1 MGRPFLIRVYIMPE
15 SLNQASGY
23 NRLQPNGASNF
34 IAYKPLFVTGLLK
47 FGVWKLGCSVLW
59 CIIIYNAGVS
69 SASKETILPFILH
82 IHILGITNLYFE
94 NRKKGQIFVQKGCCL
109 VSSSSQKQGQLS
121 YCIWWTSTQKSTP
134 VKCQWGANWLSVEA
148 AVPPSMHLQQALNH
162 S

>member
-1 MGRPFLIRVYIMPE
+1 MPE

-69 SASKETILPFILH
+69 SASKE
-82 IHILGITNLYFE
+82 
-94 NRKKGQIFVQKGCCL
+94 
-109 VSSSSQKQGQLS
+109 
-121 YCIWWTSTQKSTP
+121 
-134 VKCQWGANWLSVEA
+134 
-148 AVPPSMHLQQALNH
+148 NH
-162 S
+162 FTFYTAYP